1 MSTIDSVTLVAC
13 AGTLA
18 LGLVVALRGGRSPL
32 AMPLALPL
40 VLLTLAVVCW
50 SFGALAY
57 RTTGQLAWH
66 LLDISTAPF
75 CIPLTLHFALAFTGR
90 VRQWRTL
97 VIVTYLVFGAYA
109 LLSGLSGH
117 WPALAPLG
125 KDVYPWS
132 RVTIAAA
139 VVAVTASFALLI
151 VHLGSAADRD
161 ERARTW
167 LLLLAL
173 GVVSVLGPTDY
184 WLPPPAHLGA
194 LGALTG
200 AGILALATLRFQLFE
215 KDLPTSAAAETLVL
229 AAVAFVS
236 YFGAFQLLRR
246 NHALLTLTLALL
258 TFALFAALRYVFGA
272 FSARRERVERL
283 ATLGTFS
290 AQLAHDLKNPLAA
303 LKGAAQYLKEEW
315 SHGRYTSEH
324 AEYCDLIA
332 AQVDRLDRIVD
343 RYQRLGHLEPVRE
356 RLGLNELVRNA
367 LALQRFAPGQPGQPL
382 AVKAEL
388 SQDLPACQAD
398 RDLLSV
404 VLDNLLRNAAEAMP
418 EGGTLTVRTAKE
430 REEILLSV
438 EDTGVGMSP
447 RTRERAF
454 DGFFTTK
461 AQGSGL
467 GLAFVRRVA
476 EAHGGGV
483 SLTSEVGRGTVVRL
497 HLPLD

>member
-1 MSTIDSVTLVAC
+1 
-13 AGTLA
+13 
-18 LGLVVALRGGRSPL
+18 VVALRGGRSPL

-57 RTTGQLAWH
+57 RTTGLAAWH

-90 VRQWRTL
+90 VRRWRTL
-97 VIVTYLVFGAYA
+97 VIVTYVVFGAYA
-109 LLSGLSGH
+109 LLSGLSGY
-117 WPALAPLG
+117 WPAVAPLG
-125 KDVYPWS
+125 ADVYPWS
-132 RVTIAAA
+132 RVTIAAG
-139 VVAVTASFALLI
+139 VVAVISSFALLI
-151 VHLGSAADRD
+151 VHLRSASDRD
-161 ERARTW
+161 EWARTW
-167 LLLLAL
+167 LLLFAL
-173 GVVSVLGPTDY
+173 GVVTILGPTDY

-194 LGALTG
+194 LGALLG

-229 AAVAFVS
+229 VAVAVVS
-236 YFGAFQLLRR
+236 YLGAFQLLRR
-246 NHALLTLTLALL
+246 NHALLTLSLALVTL
-258 TFALFAALRYVFGA
+258 ALFAALRYVFGA

-315 SHGRYTSEH
+315 NQGRTSEH

-356 RLGLNELVRNA
+356 RLGLNELVQNA

-382 AVKAEL
+382 SVKAEL

-497 HLPLD
+497 HLPLE

>member
-1 MSTIDSVTLVAC
+1 
-13 AGTLA
+13 
-18 LGLVVALRGGRSPL
+18 
-32 AMPLALPL
+32 
-40 VLLTLAVVCW
+40 VLLTLAVVSW
-50 SFGALAY
+50 SFAALAF
-57 RTTGQLAWH
+57 RTTGLPGWH
-66 LLDISTAPF
+66 LLDIATAPF
-75 CIPLTLHFALAFTGR
+75 CVPLTLHFALAFTGR
-90 VRQWRTL
+90 IRRWRTL
-97 VIVTYLVFGAYA
+97 VILTYLAFGTYA
-109 LLSGLSGH
+109 LLAGLSGK

-125 KDVYPWS
+125 ANVFPWS
-132 RVTIAAA
+132 RVTIAASVL
-139 VVAVTASFALLI
+139 VVAASFALLI
-151 VHLGSAADRD
+151 VHLRAAADRD

-173 GVVSVLGPTDY
+173 GVVSILGPTDY
-184 WLPPPAHLGA
+184 WLPPSAHLGA
-194 LGALTG
+194 LGALLG

-246 NHALLTLTLALL
+246 NHALLTLTLALVTL
-258 TFALFAALRYVFGA
+258 ALFAGLRYVFGA
-272 FSARRERVERL
+272 FAARRERVERL

-315 SHGRYTSEH
+315 RQGRHSSEH
-324 AEYCDLIA
+324 IEYCDLIA
-332 AQVDRLDRIVD
+332 GQVDRLDRIVD

-356 RLGLNELVRNA
+356 RLRLNDLVQNA
-367 LALQRFAPGQPGQPL
+367 LALQRFASGQPL

-388 SQDLPACQAD
+388 SSDLPACQAD

-418 EGGTLTVRTAKE
+418 DGGTLTVRTAKE

-497 HLPLD
+497 HLPLE

>member
-1 MSTIDSVTLVAC
+1 MSPADSVILVAC
-13 AGTLA
+13 AGALA
-18 LGLVVALRGGRSPL
+18 LGLVVAFRGGRSPL

-50 SFGALAY
+50 SFAALAY
-57 RTTGQLAWH
+57 RTTHFPGWR
-66 LLDISTAPF
+66 LLDIATAPF

-90 VRQWRTL
+90 VRRWRTL
-97 VIVTYLVFGAYA
+97 VIVTYGVFGAYA
-109 LLSGLSGH
+109 LLAGMSGH
-117 WPALAPLG
+117 WTALAPLAAN
-125 KDVYPWS
+125 VLPWS
-132 RVTIAAA
+132 RVTIAAS
-139 VVAVTASFALLI
+139 VVVVVVSVGLLL
-151 VHLGSAADRD
+151 VHLQAASDHD

-167 LLLLAL
+167 LLLFAL

-184 WLPPPAHLGA
+184 WLPPPLHLGA
-194 LGALTG
+194 LGALLG
-200 AGILALATLRFQLFE
+200 VGILALATLRFQLFD

-229 AAVAFVS
+229 AGIAFVS

-246 NHALLTLTLALL
+246 NHALLTLTLALVTL
-258 TFALFAALRYVFGA
+258 ALFAGLRYLFGA

-303 LKGAAQYLKEEW
+303 LKGAAQYLKEALRD
-315 SHGRYTSEH
+315 GGNAIAN

-356 RLGLNELVRNA
+356 RLGLNELVQNA

-382 AVKAEL
+382 LVKAEL
-388 SQDLPACQAD
+388 SSDLPACHAD

-418 EGGTLTVRTAKE
+418 DGGTLTVRTASE
-430 REEILLSV
+430 REEVLLSV

-497 HLPLD
+497 RLPAE

>member
-1 MSTIDSVTLVAC
+1 MSTTDSVTLVAC
-13 AGTLA
+13 AGALA

-40 VLLTLAVVCW
+40 VLLTLAVVSW
-50 SFGALAY
+50 TFGALAY
-57 RTTGQLAWH
+57 RTTGFIGWH

-90 VRQWRTL
+90 IRRWRTL
-97 VIVTYLVFGAYA
+97 VIVVYILFGAYA
-109 LLSGLSGH
+109 LLSGASGH
-117 WPALAPLG
+117 FAILAPLG
-125 KDVYPWS
+125 QDVFPWS
-132 RVTIAAA
+132 RVTIAAG
-139 VVAVTASFALLI
+139 VVAVIASLALLI
-151 VHLGSAADRD
+151 IHLRAASDRD

-173 GVVSVLGPTDY
+173 IVPSVLGLTDY
-184 WLPPPAHLGA
+184 WLPPPLHLGA
-194 LGALTG
+194 LSALLG
-200 AGILALATLRFQLFE
+200 VGILALATLRFQLFE

-229 AAVAFVS
+229 TGVAFVS

-246 NHALLTLTLALL
+246 NHALLTLTLALVTL
-258 TFALFAALRYVFGA
+258 ALFAGLRYLFGA
-272 FSARRERVERL
+272 FSARRERIERL

-315 SHGRYTSEH
+315 RQGRHTPEH

-356 RLGLNELVRNA
+356 RLGLNELVQNA
-367 LALQRFAPGQPGQPL
+367 LALQRFAPGQPGHPL
-382 AVKAEL
+382 AVRAEL
-388 SQDLPACQAD
+388 SSDLPACNAD

-418 EGGTLTVRTAKE
+418 DGGTLTVRTASE

>member
-1 MSTIDSVTLVAC
+1 MSPTDSITLVGC
-13 AGTLA
+13 AGALA

-32 AMPLALPL
+32 AIPLALPQ
-40 VLLTLAVVCW
+40 VLLTFAVVCW
-50 SFGALAY
+50 TFASIAE
-57 RTTGQLAWH
+57 RTTGFAGWH
-66 LLDISTAPF
+66 WLDVGTSPF
-75 CIPLTLHFALAFTGR
+75 CVPLTLHFALAFTGQ
-90 VRQWRTL
+90 VRRWRTA
-97 VIVTYLVFGAYA
+97 VIIVYIAFGALA
-109 LLSGLSGH
+109 LVSGAGGFLPRANALVSSPL
-117 WPALAPLG
+117 WPRLNVGA
-125 KDVYPWS
+125 
-132 RVTIAAA
+132 AAA
-139 VVAVTASFALLI
+139 VLALSFGMLLY
-151 VHLGSAADRD
+151 HLRGAPDHD

-167 LLLLAL
+167 LLMLAIAVVTLL
-173 GVVSVLGPTDY
+173 GSTDH
-184 WLPPPAHLGA
+184 WLPPRLHFGA
-194 LGALTG
+194 LGALLG
-200 AGILALATLRFQLFE
+200 VGILALATLRFQLFE
-215 KDLPTSAAAETLVL
+215 KDLPTSAAADSLVL
-229 AAVAFVS
+229 LTVALVS
-236 YFGAFQLLRR
+236 YVGAYQLLRR
-246 NHALLTLTLALL
+246 NHALLTLALTLVTLAL
-258 TFALFAALRYVFGA
+258 FAGLRYLFGA
-272 FSARRERVERL
+272 FAARRERVERL

-303 LKGAAQYLKEEW
+303 LKGAAQYLREEW
-315 SHGRYTSEH
+315 VQGRRSDEH

-343 RYQRLGHLEPVRE
+343 RYQRLGHLKPVRE
-356 RLGLNELVRNA
+356 RLELNAMVQSA
-367 LALQRFAPGQPGQPL
+367 LALQRFAAGQPL

-388 SQDLPACQAD
+388 SSDLPPCSAD

-418 EGGTLTVRTAKE
+418 EGGTLTVRTASE

-497 HLPLD
+497 RLPVD